1 MSPKVI
7 RLVIAALAILFAAAF
22 MSRPAPPTV
31 LVARIGMTY
40 DEVIERSSYPASA
53 HGMSPAGDEHG
64 FGTIDVTKPAVI
76 IKYDDPQHGF
86 ELPPTKFAALTFGDS
101 ILKTIS
107 TSPMLEARRFPEAV
121 EVLARLQVDFL
132 ARGWVPWKG
141 NQSVWFDL
149 SPAGRIALHA
159 ELMRYSQAE
168 QWLVVPH
175 RHVGMI
181 VRIKC
186 VDDCDDEDDARFLI
200 DVGLGKEVGDGTP

>member
-1 MSPKVI
+1 MK
-7 RLVIAALAILFAAAF
+7 RKHGWLIASAAAVF
-22 MSRPAPPTV
+22 ATAFTMIPPKPTV
-31 LVARIGMTY
+31 LVARIGMSY
-40 DEVIERSSYPASA
+40 DEVVNRSSYPALA
-53 HGMSPAGDEHG
+53 HGLPPTGESG
-64 FGTIDVTKPAVI
+64 FGTIDVRKPAVI

-101 ILKTIS
+101 TLETIS

-121 EVLARLQVDFL
+121 ELLAQLQSVFR
-132 ARGWVPWKG
+132 AGGWAPWQG

-149 SPAGRIALHA
+149 SPAGRTALHA
-159 ELMRYSQAE
+159 QLMRYGGAE
-168 QWLVVPH
+168 QWLVLPH

-181 VRIKC
+181 FRIKC